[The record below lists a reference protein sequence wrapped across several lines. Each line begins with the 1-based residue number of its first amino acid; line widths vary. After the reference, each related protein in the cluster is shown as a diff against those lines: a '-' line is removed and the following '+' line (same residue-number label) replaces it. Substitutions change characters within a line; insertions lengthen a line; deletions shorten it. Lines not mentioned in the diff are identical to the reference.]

1 MKMTNWFE
9 NAHASCLRPLLA
21 AALCLPALA
30 QADWPPPSYT
40 AVYDMYMDGKLRA
53 ETRATFTRQDQRWTF
68 ENRGQGTKGLA
79 RFLGVETEESAAG
92 RWEGDDVLSGRFS
105 HRSKVAVRKDRWSA
119 EFDWEAGTVRVE
131 RDDLTMEYPLERGMV
146 DPVGLTLAM
155 QSLLNR
161 EQKEWELLVVED
173 EELDPQKFR
182 ALDPAKLQTAIGCL
196 GAIEV
201 ERVRENSKRYSSVW
215 FAPELEHITVR
226 MVHGKRGGNEFE
238 LRIRTLSI
246 GGDDVKFDTVCEGD
260 QGP

>member
-92 RWEGDDVLSGRFS
+92 RWEGDDVLSGHFS

-182 ALDPAKLQTAIGCL
+182 ALDPAKLQKQQTL
-196 GAIEV
+196 LQ
-201 ERVRENSKRYSSVW
+201 RVVRARTRTHHGSHGSWKARRE
-215 FAPELEHITVR
+215 
-226 MVHGKRGGNEFE
+226 
-238 LRIRTLSI
+238 
-246 GGDDVKFDTVCEGD
+246 
-260 QGP
+260 